1 MADPYLILAGAS
13 ALMSFS
19 ASRSAAKA
27 AQREAA
33 LKRRQLQQQIEGAQ
47 LAALQ
52 DHNRRMRQLAVFLGT
67 NEALSGISGRDM
79 GSDRSFNAIQEKAKK
94 ETATEVDRKFLD
106 QLQTQAQLSLSK
118 NIATEQG
125 NNLAKAYEYQAF
137 GTLFSSA
144 LQAKPLMPNP
154 STGTKSVLSPQF
166 RRVGYGNTSGVY
178 T

>member
-1 MADPYLILAGAS
+1 M
-13 ALMSFS
+13 
-19 ASRSAAKA
+19 
-27 AQREAA
+27 
-33 LKRRQLQQQIEGAQ
+33 
-47 LAALQ
+47 
-52 DHNRRMRQLAVFLGT
+52 FLPKKKT
-67 NEALSGISGRDM
+67 YAFNIIFIIIS
-79 GSDRSFNAIQEKAKK
+79 
-94 ETATEVDRKFLD
+94 
-106 QLQTQAQLSLSK
+106 QLSLSK